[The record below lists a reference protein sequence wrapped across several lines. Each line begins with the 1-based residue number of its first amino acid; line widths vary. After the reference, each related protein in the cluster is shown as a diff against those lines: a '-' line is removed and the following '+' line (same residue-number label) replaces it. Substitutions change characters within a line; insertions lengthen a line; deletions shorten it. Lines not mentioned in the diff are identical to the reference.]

1 MKKSHVVLAILLIAS
16 LIALKVVVDK
26 NDQLKKDAAS
36 KEYWQQKKENDLKI
50 AIILANKSWY
60 IVDEFTVSSEKNGQG
75 QIVNLP
81 QRIIG
86 KGNSYAIIRVVK
98 DVKIIFVPN
107 EKQIYQMTDYLT
119 YQFEN
124 EKELLSGWR

>member
-36 KEYWQQKKENDLKI
+36 KEHWQQKKENDFKI
-50 AIILANKSWY
+50 AVILANKGWY
-60 IVDEFTVSSEKNGQG
+60 IIDDFTVSSEKNGQG

-86 KGNSYAIIRVVK
+86 KGNSYAIIRVAK
-98 DVKIIFVPN
+98 DVIITFVSD
-107 EKQIYQMTDYLT
+107 EKQIYRMTDYLT
-119 YQFEN
+119 YSFEN
-124 EKELLSGWR
+124 ENELLSGWR